1 LATKR
6 RKRKRKRK
14 TTDTPSNYGLSEGRK
29 IVAFNDY
36 ALEFELL
43 GIGRSATRW
52 IKPDGK
58 VQKSVP
64 AFVKKDPDLAKKL
77 AETKEEFKTI
87 KTELTA
93 QRNRIE
99 RFYLHKTQFDYAFF
113 KKQYIEHGLLVF
125 LCEKLIWTF
134 IENEKNETSAIRV
147 NDIWQRADGTEFRPN
162 DEINVR
168 LWHPIYSDTEEVV
181 AWRKRL
187 EVLDVQQPIK
197 QAYREIY
204 LLTDAEINTRVYS
217 NRMAAHILKQGQ
229 FSALTRTRAWKY
241 RMLNNFGEV
250 DCEIAHINL
259 PEHQLTAEYWI
270 NSLYDEEEED
280 DWDFSLL
287 KYVVTDQIKFLTSA
301 GVTLDMVDIPK
312 IVFSEIMRD
321 VDLFVG
327 VASVG
332 NDPNWQDNGGLPQY
346 REYWESYS
354 FGDLTEVAKT
364 RKEALTRLLP
374 RLKIK
379 DIAHIDGRFLR
390 LKGKIREYKIHIGST
405 NILME
410 PNDQYLCI
418 VPDRKKDAKGDKL
431 FLPFEGDRG
440 LSLVLS
446 KAFLLAEDDKI
457 TDETILSQLKRGL

>member
-1 LATKR
+1 MAKR
-6 RKRKRKRK
+6 RKRKKK
-14 TTDTPSNYGLSEGRK
+14 VTDTPSNYGLSEGCK
-29 IVAFNDY
+29 IVEFDEY

-58 VQKSVP
+58 VQKTVP

-77 AETKEEFKTI
+77 ADTKEEFKTI

-113 KKQYIEHGLLVF
+113 KKQYIEHGLLIF

-134 IENEKNETSAIRV
+134 AEGEKTAASAIHV
-147 NDIWQRADGTEFRPN
+147 NDIWQTADGTEFHPN
-162 DEINVR
+162 DAMEVR
-168 LWHPIYSDTEEVV
+168 LWHPIECEIEQVM
-181 AWRKRL
+181 AWRNRL
-187 EVLDVQQPIK
+187 ETLDIQQPIK
-197 QAYREIY
+197 QAYREVY
-204 LLTDAEINTRVYS
+204 LLTDAEVNTRVYS
-217 NRMAAHILKQGQ
+217 NRMAAHILKQAQ
-229 FSALTRTRAWKY
+229 FAALTRARAWKY

-250 DCEIAHINL
+250 DCEIAHISL
-259 PEHQLTAEYWI
+259 PEYELTAEYWI

-280 DWDFSLL
+280 DWDFTLL
-287 KYVVTDQIKFLTSA
+287 DYVVTDQVKFLTA
-301 GVTLDMVDIPK
+301 GDKTLDMVDVPK
-312 IVFSEIMRD
+312 IIFSEIMRD

-354 FGDLTEVAKT
+354 FGDLTQVAKT

-379 DIAHIDGRFLR
+379 DIARIDGRFLR
-390 LKGKIREYKIHIGST
+390 IKGKIREYKIHIGST

-418 VPDRKKDAKGDKL
+418 VPDRSKNTKGDKL

-446 KAFLLAEDDKI
+446 KAFLLADDDKI
-457 TDETILSQLKRGL
+457 TDETIISQLRT

>member
-1 LATKR
+1 MA
-6 RKRKRKRK
+6 KRKRKKK
-14 TTDTPSNYGLSEGRK
+14 TTDTPSDYGLSEGRK
-29 IVAFNDY
+29 IVQFGEY

-43 GIGRSATRW
+43 GIGRSAIRW

-58 VQKSVP
+58 VQKTTPS
-64 AFVKKDPDLAKKL
+64 FIKKDPILDKKL
-77 AETKEEFKTI
+77 AETKEELKTI

-93 QRNRIE
+93 QRNRME
-99 RFYLHKTQFDYAFF
+99 RFYLHKTVYDYAFF
-113 KKQYIEHGLLVF
+113 KKQYIEHGLLGF
-125 LCEKLIWTF
+125 LSKKLIWTF
-134 IENEKNETSAIRV
+134 AEGEKTVASAVRV
-147 NDIWQRADGTEFRPN
+147 NEIWQTANGTEFHPN
-162 DEINVR
+162 DAMEVH
-168 LWHPIYSDTEEVV
+168 LWHPIECITEEVLV
-181 AWRKRL
+181 WRKRL
-187 EVLDVQQPIK
+187 EVLDIQQSIK
-197 QAYREIY
+197 QVYREIY
-204 LLTDAEINTRVYS
+204 VLTDAEVNTRVYS

-229 FSALTRTRAWKY
+229 FSALTRARTWKY

-250 DCEIAHINL
+250 DCEIAHISL
-259 PEHQLTAEYWI
+259 PEYELTAEYWI

-280 DWDFSLL
+280 DWDDFTLL
-287 KYVVTDQIKFLTSA
+287 EYVVTDQIKFLTA
-301 GVTLDMVDIPK
+301 GGTTLDIVDIPK

-332 NDPNWQDNGGLPQY
+332 NDPNWQDNGGLPQF

-364 RKEALTRLLP
+364 RKEALTRLIP

-379 DIAHIDGRFLR
+379 DIARIDGKFLR
-390 LKGKIREYKIHIGST
+390 IKGKIREYKIHIGSS

-418 VPDRKKDAKGDKL
+418 VPDRKQDAKGDKL

-446 KAFLLAEDDKI
+446 KAFLLADDDKI
-457 TDETILSQLKRGL
+457 EDETIISQLVRKS